1 MYIHPSCLSITYT
14 MPTNQKRKGPGKR
27 KRAQQ
32 PKQNSYATARI
43 PSENG
48 EMFAVV
54 TKFFGGS
61 NVEVMCYDG
70 KERLCII
77 RRKFRGRHKRSNE
90 VTTGSLILV
99 GLYEWQSASTSR
111 DKCDLLC
118 VYSNEQTRTFSKE
131 GRLAPALL
139 ALLGASTGTSIGN
152 TDDHFEFIN
161 ESPNDTE
168 FSGLNRSDSDS
179 DTDSDSDSD
188 SERKTPPVNTI
199 MDAGAHVSAE
209 DI

>member
-1 MYIHPSCLSITYT
+1 

-32 PKQNSYATARI
+32 PKQNSYATARV

-111 DKCDLLC
+111 DKRDKCDLLC

-168 FSGLNRSDSDS
+168 FSGLNSSDS
-179 DTDSDSDSD
+179 DSDSDSD

>member
-32 PKQNSYATARI
+32 PKQNSYATARV

-111 DKCDLLC
+111 DKRDKCDLLC

-168 FSGLNRSDSDS
+168 FSGLNSSDS
-179 DTDSDSDSD
+179 DSDSDSD